1 MLHQTTE
8 PDGQRDDVWLVFYF
22 QFLEAAM
29 SVRST
34 VKAII
39 LDNGKVLLNRCYDE
53 PNGDYY
59 SLPGGGQEQ
68 YETLYDALV
77 RECLEETGY
86 TVEPLRFAAL
96 MEEICD
102 SAFIRE
108 TYPEYAHKMLHLFV
122 CRLASREVKKPTETD
137 SSQIA
142 SEWVDLEDVKEL
154 NLLPKA
160 VKAHFAE
167 LIESERAVFLGSEHI
182 PVNHG

>member
-1 MLHQTTE
+1 
-8 PDGQRDDVWLVFYF
+8 
-22 QFLEAAM
+22 M

-53 PNGDYY
+53 PNGSYY
-59 SLPGGGQEQ
+59 SLPGGGQEK
-68 YETLYDALV
+68 YETLHDALV

-96 MEEICD
+96 IEEICD

-108 TYPEYAHKMLHLFV
+108 TYPEYAHKMLHFFV

-142 SEWVDLEDVKEL
+142 SEWVDLEEVKNL

-160 VKAHFAE
+160 VKTHFAE
-167 LIESERAVFLGSEHI
+167 LIDSERAMFLGSEHI

>member
-1 MLHQTTE
+1 
-8 PDGQRDDVWLVFYF
+8 
-22 QFLEAAM
+22 M

-53 PNGDYY
+53 PNGNYY

-68 YETLYDALV
+68 YETLFEALK

-86 TVEPLRFAAL
+86 TVEPLRFAGL

-122 CRLASREVKKPTETD
+122 CRLASRDVKKPTEQD

-142 SEWVDLEDVKEL
+142 CEWVDLAEVKNI

-160 VKAHFAE
+160 AKTHFAE
-167 LIESERAVFLGSEHI
+167 LIKNEQAMFLGSEHI

>member
-1 MLHQTTE
+1 
-8 PDGQRDDVWLVFYF
+8 
-22 QFLEAAM
+22 M

-122 CRLASREVKKPTETD
+122 CRLVTRVVKKPTEKD

-142 SEWVDLEDVKEL
+142 CEWVEIGDIARI

-160 VKAHFAE
+160 GEDAFYGTGQQQQSDV
-167 LIESERAVFLGSEHI
+167 SGLGSYCGQPWLSI
-182 PVNHG
+182 VYRKGAPYDAGCCGRRMCADQAG